1 MTNTKD
7 QLTIDIFDIGHYRN
21 EDGPG
26 IRTIIFFKGCPL
38 RCQWCSNPFGLY
50 RRTQLAFN
58 QSLCINCGAC
68 VKACEKGCNT
78 FNDDGK
84 LAMDFNL
91 CDACGSCVDVCPVKA
106 RQLVGQKM
114 TVAELYERIVKDAS
128 FYRRTKGGVTLSGGE
143 VLLQYEGAAALLKRC
158 RSCLFLSTAIE
169 TSAYAP
175 WEHLKEVA
183 QYCDLV
189 FVDLKLM
196 DEGKHKNYTGV
207 SNVIILENIKKL
219 CHMWKENGSPR
230 VVIRRPVIPGIN
242 DDDEMTMAVA
252 KFIDGLPL
260 FPEVNLL
267 PYHNLGEAKYSMINK
282 GYTMGDLLS
291 MDINSPKLKR
301 MKAIIE
307 GYNPRIHVSIGG
319 GEIQS

>member
-196 DEGKHKNYTGV
+196 DEGKHLYYTGV
-207 SNVIILENIKKL
+207 SNKLILENIKRL
-219 CHMWKENGSPR
+219 CAMSKENGTPR
-230 VVIRRPVIPGIN
+230 VIIRIPVIPGIN
-242 DDDEMTMAVA
+242 DDDENTKSIVA
-252 KFIDGLPL
+252 FVKGLPIL
-260 FPEVNLL
+260 PEINLL
-267 PYHNLGEAKYSMINK
+267 PYHNLGEAKYSMI
-282 GYTMGDLLS
+282 GSTYDLVELEPLNTNS
-291 MDINSPKLKR
+291 SALQNVKELINELDSEIR
-301 MKAIIE
+301 V
-307 GYNPRIHVSIGG
+307 GIGG
-319 GEIQS
+319 SEIQS